1 MGVLTIAVLWMGA
14 IPQASNAARSQG
26 ARLMVSAT
34 VVETCTLNLSTEKLT
49 TVRNAVCTHAPS
61 TSGREAGADL
71 LSRSVFNTEINEQ
84 LGLITLTF

>member
-1 MGVLTIAVLWMGA
+1 MLTIAVLWMGA

-34 VVETCTLNLSTEKLT
+34 VVETCSLNLSTEKRINA
-49 TVRNAVCTHAPS
+49 RNAVCTHVP
-61 TSGREAGADL
+61 TESGREAGGDL
-71 LSRSVFNTEINEQ
+71 LSRSLFNTEINEQ